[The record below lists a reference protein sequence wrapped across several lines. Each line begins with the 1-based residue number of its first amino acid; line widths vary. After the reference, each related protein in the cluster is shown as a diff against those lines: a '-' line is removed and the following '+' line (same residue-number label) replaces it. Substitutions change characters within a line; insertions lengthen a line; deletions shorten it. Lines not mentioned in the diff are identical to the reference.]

1 MSQGIS
7 ESDGSDGGLKVG
19 GETVGG
25 KFVVGGRS
33 ILLVGFGLGGI
44 LGGIGGGLRVS

>member
-1 MSQGIS
+1 VSQGIS

-25 KFVVGGRS
+25 KFVAGGSSIVGA
-33 ILLVGFGLGGI
+33 GFGLGGI